1 MIVVINGALCGLAAY
16 LLSGDALRL
25 NPFIVVGRG
34 VGDRTPGAVGD
45 GVHERMGCGIE

>member
-34 VGDRTPGAVGD
+34 VGDRTPGTRAVTA
-45 GVHERMGCGIE
+45 RALPPM